1 MNNKL
6 MKTLTPKVDFKKVE
20 KNIEATEAL
29 VDVLHEPKSK
39 KTTKTIEKKAI
50 NEPVIDSKSVK
61 APIEVASVAD
71 EPIGKEALRRLTVDV
86 PVDIFLELRHKSINQ
101 FISMREYIINLIKQD
116 LGR

>member
-1 MNNKL
+1 

-29 VDVLHEPKSK
+29 VDVLHEPKAK
-39 KTTKTIEKKAI
+39 KTSKSSEKKVVEETTEKMNSIQQPIVVTNISSEPIEK
-50 NEPVIDSKSVK
+50 EP
-61 APIEVASVAD
+61 
-71 EPIGKEALRRLTVDV
+71 LRRLTVDV